1 MGMTSSVKYLT
12 LRTIHAL
19 LTKVIEGAV
28 ELKIER
34 PLPRAVSIPTGSSI
48 ERIDVC
54 IMLEQ
59 ITMLDSLRNGPRPC
73 QEILDIREYYGRIDV
88 LRQLLLMK

>member
-48 ERIDVC
+48 ERIDVR
-54 IMLEQ
+54 IML
-59 ITMLDSLRNGPRPC
+59 
-73 QEILDIREYYGRIDV
+73 
-88 LRQLLLMK
+88 